1 MTSNPQAFGA
11 PRTQRST
18 SQRAPRP
25 RKHMEGMLEPIDPL
39 DTRRYFLAVRKLA
52 DTLSHGTDRSRFLGS
67 GIEFVQSRPYI
78 PGDPVRAIDWRVTA
92 RTGKVHI
99 KEFEA
104 PKRMPAWILLDTSAS
119 MTIQST
125 RLSKYAMATF
135 VAGGL
140 ALACLDRVSPV
151 GLLGTG
157 GRDLRVQPSLSK
169 DQVMQWMIKLRRFR
183 YDEETSLARKV
194 TELNSSLKSRA
205 LVIVLSDMHEQAAVS
220 ALKLMGQ
227 VHDVV
232 AIQLQDPAEIAMPG
246 AGYLRAQE
254 AESGEAF
261 TTHGRRRW
269 TDPLRVQAD
278 LRRAGVDH
286 LLLRTDQPIAQKVRH
301 FFASRGLLGMK
312 SK

>member
-1 MTSNPQAFGA
+1 MVPERSNGTGA
-11 PRTQRST
+11 
-18 SQRAPRP
+18 RAPRP
-25 RKHMEGMLEPIDPL
+25 KKHLEGMLEPVEPL
-39 DTRRYFLAVRKLA
+39 NTRRYVLAIRKLA

-67 GIEFVQSRPYI
+67 GIEFAQSRLYV
-78 PGDPVRAIDWRVTA
+78 PGDPVRSIDWRVTA

-125 RLSKYAMATF
+125 RLSKYALATF

-157 GRDLRVQPSLSK
+157 SRDLRIKPSLSK
-169 DQVMQWMIKLRRFR
+169 DQVMQWMIKLRSFR

-205 LVIVLSDMHEQAAVS
+205 LIIVLSDLHEWSAIS

-232 AIQLQDPAEIAMPG
+232 TIQVQDPAEVGLPG
-246 AGYLRAQE
+246 AGFMRAQE
-254 AESGEAF
+254 AETGAAF
-261 TTHGRRRW
+261 TTHGRTQW
-269 TDPLRVQAD
+269 TDPLRVQSA
-278 LRRAGVDH
+278 LRSAGVDH
-286 LLLRTDQPIAQKVRH
+286 LLLRTDQPVAQKVRH
-301 FFASRGLLGMK
+301 FFATRGLMGIK
-312 SK
+312 TK